1 MKCNRGFILA
11 QQASNSTIGPRGT
24 EIVHG
29 LFMGF
34 GVRFFFVIVVESY
47 ISYSQGLSSDDSFA
61 SCSWGPVTVVYHAD
75 TGFSF
80 SLYLIWQLICLSELF
95 METTSGFPVA
105 RLWIPFP
112 AKGSQAMWRR
122 LHLLVIKVFPFM
134 TTLNCVLA
142 EIWNLW
148 VWVLDFIVWLIVCSC
163 LAEACKT
170 ELFFQWSTSL
180 LAVGVKGLDNGLTFH
195 YEKLGT
201 EIWVFHAKIELRLFE
216 NAIYL
221 Q

>member
-1 MKCNRGFILA
+1 MLCREYELSWLHFPAPPFTLMKCNRGFILV
-11 QQASNSTIGPRGT
+11 QQASNSTTGPRGT

-34 GVRFFFVIVVESY
+34 GVRFFFVTVVESY
-47 ISYSQGLSSDDSFA
+47 ISYSQGLSSNDSFT
-61 SCSWGPVTVVYHAD
+61 SCSWDSVTVVYHTD

-80 SLYLIWQLICLSELF
+80 SSYLIWQFLCLSALF
-95 METTSGFPVA
+95 TETTSGFPVA
-105 RLWIPFP
+105 RLRIPFP

-122 LHLLVIKVFPFM
+122 LHLLVIKVFPFL

-142 EIWNLW
+142 EIWSLW
-148 VWVLDFIVWLIVCSC
+148 FWVLDFIVGLIVCSC

-170 ELFFQWSTSL
+170 ELYFQWSRIL
-180 LAVGVKGLDNGLTFH
+180 LAAGVKGDNCLTFH

-201 EIWVFHAKIELRLFE
+201 ET
-216 NAIYL
+216 
-221 Q
+221 